1 MGAAWL
7 LGLAAALRLVD
18 GVVGTS
24 PLAAAFIGAFL
35 VDLGTGRAGVR
46 WFAEREAVSRRTRK
60 KLTEVASRGRAAVLR
75 LAGLGA
81 AVAGA
86 AMLAMLAAG
95 LVLGHA
101 TVALGHPSAA
111 ALLMVVKV
119 LALAIRDELLLRG
132 LPLFTARRA
141 GIAPHYAVVF
151 AAVASPAAMVLSPG
165 VTPEAVAM
173 ACASGATFAL
183 LWSRTGS
190 AVPAI
195 VAHAT
200 WGLLT
205 GSVLRGDVLVLT
217 FDSGVFSSGS
227 RAAGMP
233 AWLSAAAFAGA
244 AVFVARRIRQTDFKT
259 TPAATSG

>member
-7 LGLAAALRLVD
+7 LGLAAALRLID
-18 GVVGTS
+18 GVAGAS

-46 WFAEREAVSRRTRK
+46 WFAERENVTGRARK
-60 KLTEVASRGRAAVLR
+60 KRTEVASRGRRATAR
-75 LAGLGA
+75 LVGLGA

-86 AMLAMLAAG
+86 ATLAVLAMG
-95 LVLGHA
+95 VVSGHA
-101 TVALGHPSAA
+101 SMTLGHPSAA
-111 ALLMVVKV
+111 ALLMMAKV
-119 LALAIRDELLLRG
+119 FALAVRDELLLRG

-141 GIAPHYAVVF
+141 GIAPNHAVAF
-151 AAVASPAAMVLSPG
+151 AALASPAAMVLSPG

-205 GSVLRGDVLVLT
+205 GSVLRGDVVVLT
-217 FDSGVFSSGS
+217 FDSGVFSSSS
-227 RAAGMP
+227 RAAGVP
-233 AWLSAAAFAGA
+233 AWLFAATFAGA
-244 AVFVARRIRQTDFKT
+244 ALFVAWRIRQADFKT
-259 TPAATSG
+259 TPAATDG